1 MVKLERSN
9 EKVSSSSH
17 NPKGIT
23 LLTKAQLGFRHLF
36 GGKFNHGFQGKFL
49 GKFQGKSFNILIRL
63 MMMIL
68 MMMMMMMMM
77 MMNCFFG
84 MVDRRKALNFISSQD
99 HCQRSSPSRILD
111 TLRAGLEPAQNLSSG
126 FVETAWKVSKYG
138 VFSGPHFPVFR
149 LNTEIY

>member
-77 MMNCFFG
+77 NCFFG

-99 HCQRSSPSRILD
+99 HCQRSSPSRIFD
-111 TLRAGLEPAQNLSSG
+111 TPWAEFELAQNLSSG
-126 FVETAWKVSKYG
+126 LVEGNCVVVITTTPRRHKWKLAS
-138 VFSGPHFPVFR
+138 
-149 LNTEIY
+149 

>member
-9 EKVSSSSH
+9 EKVSSSRH

-63 MMMIL
+63 I
-68 MMMMMMMMM
+68 MMMMMM

-99 HCQRSSPSRILD
+99 HCQRSSPSQILD
-111 TLRAGLEPAQNLSSG
+111 TLREGLEPAQNLSSG
-126 FVETAWKVSKYG
+126 FVDTAWKVSKYR

-149 LNTEIY
+149 LNTEI

>member
-68 MMMMMMMMM
+68 MMMMMMMM

>member
-9 EKVSSSSH
+9 EKVSSSHH

-63 MMMIL
+63 IMMIL
-68 MMMMMMMMM
+68 MMMMMMM

-99 HCQRSSPSRILD
+99 HCQRSSPSQILD

-126 FVETAWKVSKYG
+126 FADTAWKVSKYG

-149 LNTEIY
+149 LNTEI